1 MNTEETIDPLGVVLR
16 VDWALA
22 QRQAEHHLAHRPA
35 GRGGRCGESAAS
47 PRRQPAVCHR
57 FIKNGDRWTVIEV
70 GDRGGLRV
78 RHQRSGKIT
87 WLAADYVRQ
96 HVDHAYAVTVHS
108 AQGST
113 VDTAHVLVDGT
124 EDRQTLYV
132 ALSRGRFG
140 NHLYL
145 RSAGDGDPHKTIK
158 PEVVRPS
165 TGAEILTAILE
176 RDGQEHS
183 AATTRR
189 LVASPQFLL
198 RNNAIR
204 YFDGILAAAED
215 IAGTDQLQAIETRAE
230 QLQPGVTSC
239 GGWPQLRLQF
249 AVIAAPAATRSPN
262 STRPGPSVTP
272 LPAGPQYNG
281 LPRKQAHSATA
292 NGTGTRS

>member
-22 QRQAEHHLAHRPA
+22 QRRAERHRGLRPA
-35 GRGGRCGESAAS
+35 GRRRDQLLTRRNDRRNRLSATDF
-47 PRRQPAVCHR
+47 V
-57 FIKNGDRWTVIEV
+57 KNGDRWTVVEV

-87 WLAADYVRQ
+87 WLGADYVRQ

-145 RSAGDGDPHKTIK
+145 RTAGDGDPHKTIR

-165 TGAEILTAILE
+165 TGAEILTGILE
-176 RDGQEHS
+176 RDGAGTLRGHHPTPGRIATVP
-183 AATTRR
+183 AAEQHHPLPRRDPRRRRRHRRHRPAAGHRERGGTTGSR
-189 LVASPQFLL
+189 VSPV
-198 RNNAIR
+198 
-204 YFDGILAAAED
+204 AAA
-215 IAGTDQLQAIETRAE
+215 
-230 QLQPGVTSC
+230 
-239 GGWPQLRLQF
+239 
-249 AVIAAPAATRSPN
+249 
-262 STRPGPSVTP
+262 GPSSGSSWP
-272 LPAGPQYNG
+272 
-281 LPRKQAHSATA
+281 
-292 NGTGTRS
+292 